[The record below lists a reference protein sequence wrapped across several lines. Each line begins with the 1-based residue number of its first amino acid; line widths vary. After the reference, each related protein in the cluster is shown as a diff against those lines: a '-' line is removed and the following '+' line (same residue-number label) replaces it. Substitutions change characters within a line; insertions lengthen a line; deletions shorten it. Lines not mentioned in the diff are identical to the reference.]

1 MGQPGFMVYAETW
14 SMLYEDYT
22 PEEIGQ
28 LFKAALEYFLTGECT
43 EFSERGMRSAFRSV
57 ARDIDADRQRYR
69 NKVLQT
75 RYAAYCKHNDWA
87 ADDPNK
93 PTLEEYIQQYGD
105 TYNE

>member
-1 MGQPGFMVYAETW
+1 
-14 SMLYEDYT
+14 MLYEDYT

-43 EFSERGMRSAFRSV
+43 EFSDRGMRSAFRSV

-69 NKVLQT
+69 NKVMQT
-75 RYAAYCKHNDWA
+75 RYAAYCKHNGWA
-87 ADDPNK
+87 TDDPNK

-105 TYNE
+105 TFNE